1 MNIGESRPFFHS
13 LNESLKFLDL
23 VDEMVDT
30 DIKFPFLIPNN
41 VFFKKPVLLSFI
53 YNLKL

>member
-1 MNIGESRPFFHS
+1 MNIGQSRPFFHS
-13 LNESLKFLDL
+13 LNESLKFLDI

-41 VFFKKPVLLSFI
+41 VFFEKLVLLSFI
-53 YNLKL
+53 YNPKP

>member
-30 DIKFPFLIPNN
+30 DIKFPFLIPDN
-41 VFFKKPVLLSFI
+41 VFSKKLVLLSFI

>member
-13 LNESLKFLDL
+13 LNESLKFLDI

-30 DIKFPFLIPNN
+30 DIKFPFLIPDN
-41 VFFKKPVLLSFI
+41 VFSKKLVLLSFI
-53 YNLKL
+53 YNLKP